1 MVPAAG
7 QAVLGAHRQLAAG
20 AALRHQRA
28 SRLPAA
34 LRHAPPIANSNRDSP
49 LTRPHLNSHAD
60 RCWAQQKRRE
70 VHTNPFH
77 HSDRFSI
84 TPPPHATKPASDP
97 QKYIPNHSSSNMNMD
112 HANRLPLY
120 KVPRNIK
127 RSGMYTMKV
136 GEDHAFRAHEA
147 PSGMDKQLFEL
158 PEYPSQGRR
167 FTDVLRHF
175 SAGFRPEDD
184 NTKPQPQ
191 DVFEDAPLYSSF
203 TKDNVFPKMD
213 DTAAGAL
220 GVSKMARS
228 GRRSKSAMEM
238 APISNAPTLPSSDA
252 IESRASRGGGG
263 GGSMGGSG
271 GNNAS
276 FQLSERG
283 AAASPVGGYSS
294 TYIRA
299 PSVGLSQTKSGGR
312 SPGGVRAGGL
322 QMMLSGQ

>member
-1 MVPAAG
+1 M
-7 QAVLGAHRQLAAG
+7 
-20 AALRHQRA
+20 
-28 SRLPAA
+28 
-34 LRHAPPIANSNRDSP
+34 
-49 LTRPHLNSHAD
+49 
-60 RCWAQQKRRE
+60 E

-84 TPPPHATKPASDP
+84 TPPPHAAKPASDP
-97 QKYIPNHSSSNMNMD
+97 QKYIPNHASSNMNMD

-120 KVPRNIK
+120 KVPRNVK
-127 RSGMYTMKV
+127 RAGMYTMKV
-136 GEDHAFRAHEA
+136 GEDNPFRAQEA

-184 NTKPQPQ
+184 ETKLKPH

-213 DTAAGAL
+213 DTAAAAL
-220 GVSKMARS
+220 GASASKMARS

-238 APISNAPTLPSSDA
+238 APIENAPTLPSSDV
-252 IESRASRGGGG
+252 IESRASRVGGGT
-263 GGSMGGSG
+263 GGSSG

-299 PSVGLSQTKSGGR
+299 PSVDT
-312 SPGGVRAGGL
+312 RAMSTAWVVTALRITGSKL
-322 QMMLSGQ
+322 VQR